1 MTAAKRPSV
10 MTAAKRPSV
19 MTAAKRPS
27 VMTAARR
34 PGVITVRRAALIG
47 LLVALAGCGR
57 AEGVADTRR
66 ALEGAGFTEVDVTVR
81 SGGGIDVVRVD
92 AQGGEPD
99 RAAEVVW
106 DTLPVRFDQLLVAL
120 GPSAASYG
128 YENLVERFGARN
140 PDLDRKQVSDQVVR
154 DGLDLMLWLTLAAL
168 LSVGGVVALGLLVL
182 RAARR
187 TRRPAAGDQAEGP
200 ASGLGDDEASPT
212 AGASATE
219 GPEAI
224 PS

>member
-1 MTAAKRPSV
+1 MT
-10 MTAAKRPSV
+10 
-19 MTAAKRPS
+19 
-27 VMTAARR
+27 
-34 PGVITVRRAALIG
+34 GVRRAAVIV
-47 LLVALAGCGR
+47 LLLLLAGCGR
-57 AEGVADTRR
+57 AEGVTDTRR
-66 ALEGAGFTEVDVTVR
+66 ALERAGFAPVDVTVR

-92 AQGGEPD
+92 ASGEDPD

-106 DTLPVRFDQLLVAL
+106 DTLPVRFDQLVVTLGA
-120 GPSAASYG
+120 GPSTYG
-128 YENLVERFGARN
+128 YEDLTQRFGARD

-168 LSVGGVVALGLLVL
+168 LSVGGVVALGVLVL
-182 RAARR
+182 RGARR
-187 TRRPAAGDQAEGP
+187 TRRPAADDQAEGP
-200 ASGLGDDEASPT
+200 ASGAGDDVASPT

>member
-1 MTAAKRPSV
+1 MTQP
-10 MTAAKRPSV
+10 
-19 MTAAKRPS
+19 
-27 VMTAARR
+27 AR
-34 PGVITVRRAALIG
+34 V
-47 LLVALAGCGR
+47 LLVALVALVACGR
-57 AEGVADTRR
+57 AEGLTDTRR

-81 SGGGIDVVRVD
+81 SGGGIDVARVD
-92 AQGGEPD
+92 ASGGDPD

-106 DTLPVRFDQLLVAL
+106 TNLPVRFDQLVVAL
-120 GPSAASYG
+120 GPAAASYG
-128 YENLVERFGARN
+128 YEDLVRRLGARD

-154 DGLDLMLWLTLAAL
+154 DGLDLMLWLTFAAL

-187 TRRPAAGDQAEGP
+187 TRRTAGHDQAVGP
-200 ASGLGDDEASPT
+200 ASGLGDAEASPT

>member
-1 MTAAKRPSV
+1 MSQP
-10 MTAAKRPSV
+10 
-19 MTAAKRPS
+19 
-27 VMTAARR
+27 AR
-34 PGVITVRRAALIG
+34 VLVVA
-47 LLVALAGCGR
+47 LVALVAVGCGR
-57 AEGVADTRR
+57 AEGLTDTRR

-81 SGGGIDVVRVD
+81 SGGGIDVARVD
-92 AQGGEPD
+92 ASGGDPD

-106 DTLPVRFDQLLVAL
+106 TTLPVRFDQLVVAL
-120 GPSAASYG
+120 GTSATSYG
-128 YENLVERFGARN
+128 YEDLVRRLGARD

-154 DGLDLMLWLTLAAL
+154 DGLDLMLWLTFAAL

-187 TRRPAAGDQAEGP
+187 TRRRLGDVQAEGP

>member
-10 MTAAKRPSV
+10 MT
-19 MTAAKRPS
+19 
-27 VMTAARR
+27 
-34 PGVITVRRAALIG
+34 VRRAAL
-47 LLVALAGCGR
+47 VALALLVCAACGR

-99 RAAEVVW
+99 EAAEVVW
-106 DTLPVRFDQLLVAL
+106 DTLPVRFDQLVVAL

-128 YENLVERFGARN
+128 YEGLVERFGARN

-154 DGLDLMLWLTLAAL
+154 DSLDLMLWLTLAAL

-182 RAARR
+182 RTSRR
-187 TRRPAAGDQAEGP
+187 TRRPGAGDQAEGP
-200 ASGLGDDEASPT
+200 ASGPGDAEASPT